1 MEVKKAKLGKDLA
14 KIVGKE
20 HVFIDRPTSVVYAKD
35 TMPWDVEENNIPY
48 AVVRPANSQEVS
60 GILKYANE
68 KLIPVHIHGSG
79 TSLVGLARPK
89 TKGIVLDTARM
100 KAIRVYPERGY
111 FEVEPGLHIVEVRK
125 VLAKHK
131 AMLPVFPGSEW
142 VATIGGTIA
151 VNTSAHGVDAALG
164 KPGDFILGFEVV
176 LPTGEV
182 IQTGT
187 ESTRRPAGI
196 DPTKLFIGS
205 EGLLGVLTLLRMR
218 LIPLPHFQHVVASYK
233 CIEDILD
240 TVMEMY
246 KQAVFPPL
254 FYEYLDENAAKIGYE
269 AVGLPEPVGAVA
281 MMRIHSWSKAG
292 SEERARDFLRFLDV
306 ANPTDA
312 RIVTDPD
319 EWNKIWSSR
328 AEAGNYMYRLGMTFG
343 SEISPRVDKLRE
355 AFQEAKS
362 FILNL
367 DSYKGNEFISFGHI
381 GAPTI
386 HAYAFVRT
394 KDISNEVKKA
404 ITVEMREKSEELN
417 IRYGGCGGEW
427 GLTAQRVSFLKKKY
441 EPDLY
446 ELLVK
451 MKKAL
456 DPNDIL
462 NRGNLQGW
470 I

>member
-1 MEVKKAKLGKDLA
+1 MDVNVSKLTKDLG
-14 KIVGKE
+14 KIVGKD
-20 HVFIDRPTSVVYAKD
+20 HVRTDKPTSVVYAKD
-35 TMPWDVEENNIPY
+35 VMPWDLEEKNIPY
-48 AVVRPANSQEVS
+48 AVVRPLNSQEVS
-60 GILKYANE
+60 KILKYANE

-89 TKGIVLDTARM
+89 TKGIILDTARM
-100 KAIRVYPERGY
+100 KKITVYPERGY
-111 FEVEPGLHIVEVRK
+111 FEAGPGVHLAQLRK
-125 VLAKHK
+125 KLAQHN
-131 AMLPVFPGSEW
+131 AMLPVFPGSEL

-164 KPGDFILGFEVV
+164 KPGDFVLGFEVV

-187 ESTRRPAGI
+187 ESTRRPAGV
-196 DPTKLFIGS
+196 DPTKFFIGS
-205 EGLLGVLTLLRMR
+205 EGLLGVLTLVRMR
-218 LIPLPHFQHVVASYK
+218 LIPLPYFQHIVASYRTT
-233 CIEDILD
+233 EDILD

-246 KQAVFPPL
+246 RQRIFPPL
-254 FYEYLDENAAKIGYE
+254 FFEYLDEMAAKIGYE
-269 AVGLPEPVGAVA
+269 AVGLEEPEGAVA
-281 MMRIHSWSKAG
+281 MMRIHSWSKVG
-292 SEERARDFLRFLDV
+292 CEDQARNFLEFLKRG
-306 ANPTDA
+306 NPLKA
-312 RIVTDPD
+312 EVVTNPE

-343 SEISPRVDKLRE
+343 SEITPRVDKLRE

-367 DSYKGNEFISFGHI
+367 ESYKGNEFISFGHI

-394 KDISNEVKKA
+394 KDISSEVRKA
-404 ITVEMREKSEELN
+404 ITIEMREKSEGLN
-417 IRYGGCGGEW
+417 IKYGGCGGEW
-427 GLTAQRVSFLKKKY
+427 GLTAQRVSFLKKRY
-441 EPDLY
+441 EKEVY
-446 ELLVK
+446 EVLVK
-451 MKKAL
+451 LKKAI
-456 DPNDIL
+456 DPKDIL

>member
-1 MEVKKAKLGKDLA
+1 MDVNRAKVGRRLA

-20 HVFIDRPTSVVYAKD
+20 HVFTDRPTSVVYAKD
-35 TMPWDVEENNIPY
+35 TMPWDVEEKNIPY
-48 AVVRPANSQEVS
+48 AVVRPSNSQEIS
-60 GILKYANE
+60 KILKYANE

-89 TKGIVLDTARM
+89 TKCIVLDTARM
-100 KAIRVYPERGY
+100 KEIRVYPERGY
-111 FEVEPGLHIVEVRK
+111 FEAEPGLHIVQVKKE
-125 VLAKHK
+125 LAKHN
-131 AMLPVFPGSEW
+131 AMLPLFPGSELA
-142 VATIGGTIA
+142 ATIGGTVA

-196 DPTKLFIGS
+196 ELTKFFVGS

-218 LIPLPHFQHVVASYK
+218 LIPLPYFEHIVAYYNK
-233 CIEDILD
+233 TEDILD

-246 KQAVFPPL
+246 KQGIFPPL
-254 FYEYLDENAAKIGYE
+254 FYEYLDERASKIGFE
-269 AVGLPEPVGAVA
+269 AVGLKEPVGAVA

-292 SEERARDFLRFLDV
+292 AKERAQNFLKFLSV
-306 ANPTDA
+306 ANPIEA
-312 RIVTDPD
+312 RIVTDPE
-319 EWNKIWSSR
+319 EWNQIWSSR

-343 SEISPRVDKLRE
+343 SEISPRVDKLKD
-355 AFQEAKS
+355 AYQEAQS
-362 FILNL
+362 IVLNL
-367 DSYKGNEFISFGHI
+367 ESYKNTEFISFGHI

-386 HAYAFVRT
+386 HAYAFIPT
-394 KDISNEVKKA
+394 KDISNEVKRA
-404 ITVEMREKSEELN
+404 LTLEMREKTEDLN
-417 IRYGGCGGEW
+417 IKYGGCGGEW
-427 GLTAQRVSFLKKKY
+427 GLTAQRVPFLKKKY
-441 EPDLY
+441 RKEVY
-446 ELLVK
+446 EVLVK
-451 MKKAL
+451 MKKTL

-470 I
+470 V

>member
-1 MEVKKAKLGKDLA
+1 MEVKRGKLGKDLA

-20 HVFIDRPTSVVYAKD
+20 HVFTDRPTSVVYAKD
-35 TMPWDVEENNIPY
+35 TMPWDVEEKNIPY
-48 AVVRPANSQEVS
+48 AVVRPANSDEISRV
-60 GILKYANE
+60 LRYANQ
-68 KLIPVHIHGSG
+68 KIIPVHIHGSG

-125 VLAKHK
+125 VLAKYK

-233 CIEDILD
+233 CTEDILD

-254 FYEYLDENAAKIGYE
+254 FFEYLDEHAAKIGYE

-306 ANPTDA
+306 ANPIDA
-312 RIVTDPD
+312 KIVTDPD

-367 DSYKGNEFISFGHI
+367 ESYKGNEFISFGHI

-394 KDISNEVKKA
+394 KDVPNEVKKA

-417 IRYGGCGGEW
+417 IKYGGCGGEW

-441 EPDLY
+441 EPELY

-451 MKKAL
+451 MKKTL

>member
-1 MEVKKAKLGKDLA
+1 MEVNTAKLGKDLA

-20 HVFIDRPTSVVYAKD
+20 HVFTDRPTSVVYAKD
-35 TMPWDVEENNIPY
+35 TMPWDVEEKNIPY
-48 AVVRPANSQEVS
+48 AVVRPANSDEISRV
-60 GILKYANE
+60 LRYANQ

-89 TKGIVLDTARM
+89 TKGLVLDTARM

-111 FEVEPGLHIVEVRK
+111 FEVEPGLHVTDVRK

-233 CIEDILD
+233 CTEDILD

-254 FYEYLDENAAKIGYE
+254 FFEYLDEDAAKIGYE
-269 AVGLPEPVGAVA
+269 AVGLPEPAGAVA

-292 SEERARDFLRFLDV
+292 SEERAKDFLRFLDV
-306 ANPTDA
+306 ANPIDA
-312 RIVTDPD
+312 KIVTDPD

-355 AFQEAKS
+355 AFQDAKS

-367 DSYKGNEFISFGHI
+367 ESYKGNEFISFGHI

-394 KDISNEVKKA
+394 KDVPNEVKKA

-417 IRYGGCGGEW
+417 IKYGGCGGEW

-441 EPDLY
+441 KPDLY

-451 MKKAL
+451 MKKTL

>member
-1 MEVKKAKLGKDLA
+1 MEVNRDKLRKDLA

-20 HVFIDRPTSVVYAKD
+20 HVFTDRPTSVVYAKD
-35 TMPWDVEENNIPY
+35 TMPWDVEEKNIPY
-48 AVVRPANSQEVS
+48 AVVRPGNAQEIS
-60 GILKYANE
+60 KLLKYANE
-68 KLIPVHIHGSG
+68 KLIPVHTHGSG

-89 TKGIVLDTARM
+89 TNCIVLDTARM
-100 KAIRVYPERGY
+100 KDIRVYPERGY
-111 FEVEPGLHIVEVRK
+111 FVAGPGVHLAQLRK
-125 VLAKHK
+125 ELANHN
-131 AMLPVFPGSEW
+131 AMLPVFPGSEL
-142 VATIGGTIA
+142 VATIGGAIA

-164 KPGDFILGFEVV
+164 KPGDFILGFELV
-176 LPTGEV
+176 LPTGE
-182 IQTGT
+182 IIATGT

-196 DPTKLFIGS
+196 DPTKFFIGS
-205 EGLLGVLTLLRMR
+205 EGLLGVLTLIRMR
-218 LIPLPHFQHVVASYK
+218 IIPLPSFQHIVASYRST
-233 CIEDILD
+233 EDILD

-246 KQAVFPPL
+246 RQRIFPPL
-254 FYEYLDENAAKIGYE
+254 FFEYLDENAAKIGYE
-269 AVGLPEPVGAVA
+269 AVGLDEPEGAVA
-281 MMRIHSWSKAG
+281 MMRIHSWSKVG
-292 SEERARDFLRFLDV
+292 CEDRAREFIEFLKGGS
-306 ANPTDA
+306 PIEA
-312 RIVTDPD
+312 RIVADLE

-343 SEISPRVDKLRE
+343 SEISPRVDKLRD
-355 AFQEAKS
+355 AFQDAKS

-394 KDISNEVKKA
+394 KDIPNEVKKA
-404 ITVEMREKSEELN
+404 ITLEMREKSEDLN
-417 IRYGGCGGEW
+417 IKYGGCGGEW

-441 EPDLY
+441 EKEVY
-446 ELLVK
+446 EALVK
-451 MKKAL
+451 LKKAL

>member
-1 MEVKKAKLGKDLA
+1 MEVNRDKLRKDLA

-20 HVFIDRPTSVVYAKD
+20 HVFTDRPTSVVYAKD
-35 TMPWDVEENNIPY
+35 TMPWDVEEKNIPD
-48 AVVRPANSQEVS
+48 AVVRPGNAQEIS
-60 GILKYANE
+60 KLLKYANE
-68 KLIPVHIHGSG
+68 KLIPVHTHGSG

-89 TKGIVLDTARM
+89 TNCIVLDTARM
-100 KAIRVYPERGY
+100 KDIRVYPERGY
-111 FEVEPGLHIVEVRK
+111 FEAGPGVHLAQLRK
-125 VLAKHK
+125 ELANHN
-131 AMLPVFPGSEW
+131 AMLPVFPGSEL
-142 VATIGGTIA
+142 VATIGGAIA

-164 KPGDFILGFEVV
+164 KPGDFILGFELV
-176 LPTGEV
+176 LPTGE
-182 IQTGT
+182 IIATGT

-196 DPTKLFIGS
+196 DPTKFFIGS
-205 EGLLGVLTLLRMR
+205 EGLLGVLTLIRMR
-218 LIPLPHFQHVVASYK
+218 IIPLPSFQHIVASYRST
-233 CIEDILD
+233 EDILD

-246 KQAVFPPL
+246 RQRIFPPL
-254 FYEYLDENAAKIGYE
+254 FFEYLDENAAKIGYE
-269 AVGLPEPVGAVA
+269 AVGLDEPEGAVA
-281 MMRIHSWSKAG
+281 MMRIHSWSKVG
-292 SEERARDFLRFLDV
+292 CEDRAREFIEFLKGGS
-306 ANPTDA
+306 PIEA
-312 RIVTDPD
+312 RIVADLE

-343 SEISPRVDKLRE
+343 SEISPRVDKLRD
-355 AFQEAKS
+355 AFQDAKS

-394 KDISNEVKKA
+394 KDIPNEVKKA
-404 ITVEMREKSEELN
+404 ITLEMREKSEDLN
-417 IRYGGCGGEW
+417 IKYGGCGGEW

-441 EPDLY
+441 EKEVY
-446 ELLVK
+446 EALVK
-451 MKKAL
+451 LKKAL